1 MKNKNPQYTQYF
13 LLIAI
18 LFSTNFTVFCQ
29 EVAPTVPTKNQ
40 FWSKVTFGGGLGL
53 VFGNFTNLSIAPSAK
68 YSFNEQFSVGTG
80 LQYSYIS
87 SVNQYKSN
95 IFGGSIFTLYNPIP
109 EVQLSLDMEQLYVNT
124 TYDFTII
131 PLPGTAQQ
139 LPESKFWTTAL
150 FVGGGYSMGGLTI
163 GGRYNLLFDKNKS
176 AYSTAFMPFVRVF
189 F

>member
-1 MKNKNPQYTQYF
+1 MKNKNFISPIHF
-13 LLIAI
+13 LLFVIFLLVNFN
-18 LFSTNFTVFCQ
+18 LFSQDITQ
-29 EVAPTVPTKNQ
+29 PKPKSL

-53 VFGNFTNLSIAPSAK
+53 AFGNFTNVTIAPSAK
-68 YSFNEQFSVGTG
+68 YAFSEQFSVGTG

-87 SVNQYKSN
+87 SNNVYKSN
-95 IFGGSIFTLYNPIP
+95 IFGGSVFTLYNPVP

-124 TYDFTII
+124 TYDFSII

-150 FVGGGYSMGGLTI
+150 FVGAGYNLGGITV
-163 GGRYNLLFDKNKS
+163 GGRYNVLFDKNKS
-176 AYSTAFMPFVRVF
+176 AYSQAFMPYVRVF